1 MLRTVIL
8 MFYSLPKITIFV
20 KKIKNFWLNIVFRQT
35 IELGVRDDR
44 ERKDGKIKGTKRKNS

>member
-1 MLRTVIL
+1 
-8 MFYSLPKITIFV
+8 MFYSLPKITIFG
-20 KKIKNFWLNIVFRQT
+20 KKIENFWLNIVFWQT